1 METELT
7 RDLPM
12 PQQEKLIWITNEI
25 VSWMYWLKVLE
36 REINE
41 KLFWL
46 SENEWKLAEEKITSL
61 EANLYEIRNIM
72 NILWNRLTKIK
83 ERL

>member
-1 METELT
+1 MET
-7 RDLPM
+7 DLPTT
-12 PQQEKLIWITNEI
+12 PQQEKLIWMANEI
-25 VSWMYWLKVLE
+25 VSWMYWLKTLE

>member
-25 VSWMYWLKVLE
+25 VSWMNMRGCL
-36 REINE
+36 
-41 KLFWL
+41 
-46 SENEWKLAEEKITSL
+46 
-61 EANLYEIRNIM
+61 
-72 NILWNRLTKIK
+72 
-83 ERL
+83 

>member
-1 METELT
+1 
-7 RDLPM
+7 
-12 PQQEKLIWITNEI
+12 
-25 VSWMYWLKVLE
+25 MYWLKTLE

-46 SENEWKLAEEKITSL
+46 SENEWELAEEKIISL

-72 NILWNRLTKIK
+72 NTVLSRLTKIK

>member
-1 METELT
+1 MET
-7 RDLPM
+7 DLPTT
-12 PQQEKLIWITNEI
+12 PQPEKLIWMANEI
-25 VSWMYWLKVLE
+25 VSWMYWLKTLE

-46 SENEWKLAEEKITSL
+46 SENEWELAEEKIISL